1 VALPQVMGEFRV
13 VADPTLRFAPSGM
26 AICKLRAVAS
36 SRKKQD
42 DGEWVD
48 DKTCWVNLT
57 GFKKA
62 AENMAETFVKGDL
75 VTVTG
80 RVQTEDWEDSD
91 GNKRTSVE
99 VVVDSIGAAVTW
111 TPAKIAR
118 TERGSSSQSSSSSSG
133 GGASRSQ
140 SRDEVDPWATPAQ
153 DDAPPF

>member
-1 VALPQVMGEFRV
+1 MGEFRV
-13 VADPTLRFAPSGM
+13 AADPVLRFAPSGM

-36 SRKKQD
+36 SRKKVD
-42 DGEWVD
+42 DEWVD
-48 DKTCWVNLT
+48 DKSCWVNLT

-62 AENMAETFVKGDL
+62 AENMAESFVKGDL

-80 RVQTEDWEDSD
+80 RLQTEDWEDND

-118 TERGSSSQSSSSSSG
+118 TERSSSSSSSG
-133 GGASRSQ
+133 GGGVSRS
-140 SRDEVDPWATPAQ
+140 SSADTVDPWAVPAQ